1 MLKRGSNSALQWQTI
16 VPDAGITNGRAEAKP
31 LCPANSERGT
41 GMKSE
46 NAEQVGALLDTP
58 NLAQALDNERFKQF
72 LDHVPVAVAVSELH
86 PSETITY
93 ANLEFE
99 RLTGH
104 PIADIEGK
112 SWRALPG
119 VAAPADDDRL
129 LRDAVKSDAD
139 YIGEFLIEQK
149 AGPINVDA
157 WSNTIEDED
166 GTPLFRLVA
175 LARAGSE
182 REQDVQSTLAEK
194 DAQLRELQHRVKNNL
209 QMITALIRIEA
220 RNIPDGDTG
229 ERFDRLAGRIS
240 ALGVLYDTL
249 SRENADDSIDLGI
262 YLGQIATSVMAAH
275 ATEGIRLDMKL
286 DSWVASVNVAMPA
299 GLVVN
304 ELLTNALKHA
314 FVGRDGGTITL
325 HSLIDDV
332 GCHITIA
339 DDGVGLVDGVSW
351 PKPGKLGA
359 IIVQSLRQ
367 NALAEVMVSSK
378 PGEGL
383 SVTISFAKADAV
395 PAN

>member
-1 MLKRGSNSALQWQTI
+1 MT
-16 VPDAGITNGRAEAKP
+16 
-31 LCPANSERGT
+31 
-41 GMKSE
+41 SE

-119 VAAPADDDRL
+119 VAATADDDRL

-149 AGPINVDA
+149 AGAINVDA

-275 ATEGIRLDMKL
+275 ATEGVRLDMKL

-325 HSLIDDV
+325 HSLIDDI
-332 GCHITIA
+332 GCHITVA
-339 DDGVGLVDGVSW
+339 DDGVGLADGVSW

-367 NALAEVMVSSK
+367 NASAQVMVNSK
-378 PGEGL
+378 PDEGL

>member
-1 MLKRGSNSALQWQTI
+1 
-16 VPDAGITNGRAEAKP
+16 
-31 LCPANSERGT
+31 
-41 GMKSE
+41 MKSE

-119 VAAPADDDRL
+119 VAAPADDHRL

-149 AGPINVDA
+149 AGAINVDA

-275 ATEGIRLDMKL
+275 ATEGVRLDMKL

-325 HSLIDDV
+325 HSLIDDI
-332 GCHITIA
+332 GCHITVA
-339 DDGVGLVDGVSW
+339 DDGVGLADGVSW

-367 NALAEVMVSSK
+367 NASAQVMASSK